1 MSQCASEM
9 DSVPATSTPALRPS
23 GSPVQITARSESVA
37 RSLDPLALARHLWSH
52 RNLIWQFTRR
62 EVEGR
67 YKGSF
72 LGIFWSFVSPL
83 ALLAIY
89 TFVGG
94 VVLKIRWPGSRTGG
108 LGEFALMLFAGLIAY
123 SVFGEC
129 VSRAASLIVAVP
141 SYVKKVV
148 FPLEVLPVSV
158 LGSALFHGVVSL
170 AALFTF
176 SFVHRGT
183 LPWTIVFLPLAVLP
197 LALLSLGLTWF
208 LASLGVFLRDLGYAV
223 PLLLQVVFFAT
234 PIMYPAESVPTR
246 FRAALYL
253 NPLAWTVESFRA
265 LIFRGALPDW
275 VGLTAWTAIAGVVM
289 LLGYAWFMKT
299 RKGFADVL

>member
-1 MSQCASEM
+1 M
-9 DSVPATSTPALRPS
+9 DSVPVASTPAPRPPAS
-23 GSPVQITARSESVA
+23 LVRVNAGSQSVA
-37 RSLDPLALARHLWSH
+37 RNLDPLALLRHLWSH
-52 RNLIWQFTRR
+52 RDLIWQLTRR

-67 YKGSF
+67 YRGSF
-72 LGIFWSFVSPL
+72 IGIFWSFVSPL
-83 ALLAIY
+83 VLLGIF

-94 VVLKIRWPGSRTGG
+94 VVLKIRWSESSTGG
-108 LGEFALMLFAGLIAY
+108 LGDFALMLFAGLIAY

-141 SYVKKVV
+141 SYVKRVV
-148 FPLEVLPVSV
+148 FPLEVIPVSV
-158 LGSALFHGVVSL
+158 LGSALFHGLVSL

-176 SFVHRGT
+176 SLVHRGT
-183 LPWTIVFLPLAVLP
+183 LPWTVVFLPLAALP

-208 LASLGVFLRDLGYAV
+208 LASLGVYLRDLGYAV
-223 PLLLQVVFFAT
+223 PLFLQVVFFAT

-246 FRAALYL
+246 FRVALGL
-253 NPLAWTVESFRA
+253 NPLAWTVETFRA

-275 VGLTAWTAIAGVVM
+275 VGLTAWTATAGVLM

>member
-1 MSQCASEM
+1 M
-9 DSVPATSTPALRPS
+9 DSVPVASTPAPRPPAS
-23 GSPVQITARSESVA
+23 LVRVTAGSQSVA
-37 RSLDPLALARHLWSH
+37 RNLDPLALLRHLWSH
-52 RNLIWQFTRR
+52 RDLIWQLTRR

-67 YKGSF
+67 YRGSF

-83 ALLAIY
+83 VLLGIF

-94 VVLKIRWPGSRTGG
+94 VVLKIRWSESSTGG
-108 LGEFALMLFAGLIAY
+108 LGDFALMLFAGLIAY
-123 SVFGEC
+123 NIFSEC
-129 VSRAASLIVAVP
+129 VSRAAGLIVAVP

-158 LGSALFHGVVSL
+158 LGSALFHGLVSL
-170 AALFTF
+170 TALFTF
-176 SFVHRGT
+176 SLVHRGT
-183 LPWTIVFLPLAVLP
+183 LPWTVVLLPLAAAP
-197 LALLSLGLTWF
+197 LALLSLGLSWF
-208 LASLGVFLRDLGYAV
+208 LASLGVFFRDLGYAL

-234 PIMYPAESVPTR
+234 PIMYPAEIVPSR
-246 FRAALYL
+246 LRAALRL

-275 VGLTAWTAIAGVVM
+275 VGLVAWTAGAGVFM

>member
-1 MSQCASEM
+1 M
-9 DSVPATSTPALRPS
+9 DSVPVASTPAPRPPAS
-23 GSPVQITARSESVA
+23 LVRVNAGSQSVA
-37 RSLDPLALARHLWSH
+37 RNLDPLALLRHLWSH
-52 RNLIWQFTRR
+52 RDLIWQLTRR

-67 YKGSF
+67 YRGSF
-72 LGIFWSFVSPL
+72 IGIFWSFVSPL
-83 ALLAIY
+83 VLLGIF

-94 VVLKIRWPGSRTGG
+94 VVLKIRWSESSTGG
-108 LGEFALMLFAGLIAY
+108 LGDFALMLFAGLIAY

-158 LGSALFHGVVSL
+158 LGSALFHGLVSL

-176 SFVHRGT
+176 SLVHRGT
-183 LPWTIVFLPLAVLP
+183 LPWTIVFLPLAALP

-275 VGLTAWTAIAGVVM
+275 VGLVAWTAGAGVFM